1 MSPVSQ
7 NAASG
12 HPAWTAA
19 VYMSGENLERAAGAY
34 AVIGAELAKALS
46 KGGHKVANRT
56 EDIRKLLAEEHGG
69 DTLNY
74 TLDNAQI
81 KTFGEWFSV
90 DYMCAVEMKE
100 VSGNSYYMEARMV
113 DAATGETVST
123 ATAASGLSNSVE
135 MATAAREMAA
145 ELIGA
150 LGSATASAPQMPVQE
165 ASPVPVVQETAP
177 PDLPEQ
183 KTGMRTNSG
192 LGIIFANSFGEKVE
206 LKQFVITHYISGW
219 SSWYDTTSV
228 LTYKNKPYKQG
239 LGISSFSDLT
249 YVGIAVQMFFGNE
262 TWSMERRRTSTDS
275 VVYSE
280 EVDAFFMSASLGVF
294 GRYPIAVSEN
304 ITWFPVAGIYY
315 GYDICSEFMSSAEY
329 EASDRAV
336 FGGAFE
342 AVQFKF
348 GAGLDVALSKA
359 LFLRSEALYSIGIP
373 IKGIFGGFMDESYSE
388 IKKSGLPQ
396 GLTVRVSL
404 GWWKSI
410 GK

>member
-1 MSPVSQ
+1 
-7 NAASG
+7 
-12 HPAWTAA
+12 
-19 VYMSGENLERAAGAY
+19 
-34 AVIGAELAKALS
+34 
-46 KGGHKVANRT
+46 
-56 EDIRKLLAEEHGG
+56 
-69 DTLNY
+69 
-74 TLDNAQI
+74 
-81 KTFGEWFSV
+81 
-90 DYMCAVEMKE
+90 VEMKD
-100 VSGNSYYMEARMV
+100 VGGNSYYIEARMA

-135 MATAAREMAA
+135 MTNAAREIAA

-150 LGSATASAPQMPVQE
+150 LGSAAASAPQMPAQE

-183 KTGMRTNSG
+183 KTEMRRNNG
-192 LGIIFANSFGEKVE
+192 LGIIFANSFGEKVV
-206 LKQFVITHYISGW
+206 LKQFQITHYISNWGG
-219 SSWYDTTSV
+219 SRYDTTGV

-249 YVGIAVQMFFGNE
+249 YVGIAAEMFLGEE
-262 TWSMERRRTSTDS
+262 TWSMERRRTATDS
-275 VVYSE
+275 VVYFG
-280 EVDAFFMSASLGVF
+280 EVDAYFVSASVGVF

-336 FGGAFE
+336 FGGFFE

-348 GAGLDVALSKA
+348 GAGLDVVLSKA
-359 LFLRSEALYSIGIP
+359 LFLRSEALYNIGIP
-373 IKGIFGGFMDESYSE
+373 IKGLFGGFMDESYSE

-396 GLTVRVSL
+396 GLTVKVSL